1 MHEIMHL
8 MSKLFEK
15 KPPEELRSERLRV
28 WFTKDEKAQ
37 VELLADMRRLA
48 MRMLSGEVSARH
60 AADGLLTLV
69 VMAEQKEKERKDA
82 APKR

>member
-1 MHEIMHL
+1 
-8 MSKLFEK
+8 MS
-15 KPPEELRSERLRV
+15 
-28 WFTKDEKAQ
+28 
-37 VELLADMRRLA
+37 ELLADMRRLA